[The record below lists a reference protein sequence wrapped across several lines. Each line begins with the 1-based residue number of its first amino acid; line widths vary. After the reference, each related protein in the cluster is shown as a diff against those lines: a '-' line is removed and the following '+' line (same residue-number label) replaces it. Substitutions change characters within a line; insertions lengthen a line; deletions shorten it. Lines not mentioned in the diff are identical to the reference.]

1 MNPTMEIYTPPQLDL
16 QAPNLNGI
24 IFKIEI

>member
-24 IFKIEI
+24 IFNIEI